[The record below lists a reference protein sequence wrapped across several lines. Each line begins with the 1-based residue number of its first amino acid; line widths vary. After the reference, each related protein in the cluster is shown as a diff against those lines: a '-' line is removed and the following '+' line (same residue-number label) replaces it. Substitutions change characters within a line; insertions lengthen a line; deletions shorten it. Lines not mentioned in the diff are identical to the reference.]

1 MVIPASCP
9 DYILVGAVCL
19 PLIPLTEACE
29 ETLDD
34 FFVPLESLAKAW
46 VTPSPVSCRLR
57 SFRLVSVM
65 FPVTP
70 EVAADAPAT
79 SLSAAEALQNAVG
92 HHQAGRLVDA
102 ERLYRAILQVEPA
115 NPDALH
121 NLGLVQMQCSNP
133 QAALPWFKA
142 ALEAQP
148 QNPQCWLSYAD
159 ALLAAGQADEARQ
172 VMLTA
177 RSGGLDGQQ
186 ADMLEARI
194 TVVWAMRPDFAML
207 RALAEAG
214 RFDELVRQ
222 AEGQIARF
230 GEEVTLL
237 GLLAE
242 ALLHLDRAAEALPLL
257 EKACSAAPDASEA
270 WLMRGLALNRMKRF
284 EEAYGVFLKV
294 WWRQPNDLFVR
305 ASLGRN
311 LLDAGYLEEAC
322 VWLALGFERA
332 TSDGAL
338 RSELVQA
345 MTSLGYEAQA
355 QAVQAWSEQ
364 DGAFDTPFVM
374 LAALGLYGSAG
385 AARTSRRKRI
395 RSAAPAA
402 ERNRVMALF
411 TGACNA
417 EMAEYARELVERYP
431 LDDFG
436 WKALG
441 VVAKLEKRVDLALIA
456 MVLCVA
462 AAPDD
467 VEALCNLATLLR
479 DLDRPSD
486 TEIDGCATR
495 ALSLD
500 PSCVDAYRLLGA
512 ALARQNRLPESD
524 ASFQRALELKPELH
538 EVRSALLFSIN
549 RNEIST
555 HRLRVEKAREFG
567 RRVQVRP
574 KKRFASWDCMPYPH
588 RLRVGIVS
596 GDLRTHPVGH
606 FLESVLAH
614 LDPARLELFAY
625 STTNEV
631 DALSERIR
639 PRFATWRV
647 LKGVSDDA
655 MAQRIHDDQVHI
667 LLDLAGHTSDN
678 RLPVFA
684 YKPAPVQVSWLG
696 YFATTGVPQ
705 MDYVLGDP
713 YVAPADDTGHFVERL
728 WRLPESYLCFSEP
741 EHAIEPAALPAW
753 KNGFVTFGCFNNLS
767 KMNDAV
773 VEQRAK
779 VLQAVPGS
787 RLFLKTKLL
796 DNPAVR
802 QTTRDRFAAHG
813 IDPERLVLEGHAPRA
828 ELLATYNRVD
838 IALDTFPYPGGTTSV
853 EALWMA
859 VPVLTRRGDSFLSR
873 LGESI
878 CNNAGL
884 SDWIASSEYEYVR
897 KAVAFAQ
904 DLPRLA
910 SLRAGLRAQVL
921 ASPLFD
927 APRFARHFED
937 AMWGMWHCWLDKQG
951 KQS

>member
-1 MVIPASCP
+1 M
-9 DYILVGAVCL
+9 
-19 PLIPLTEACE
+19 
-29 ETLDD
+29 
-34 FFVPLESLAKAW
+34 
-46 VTPSPVSCRLR
+46 
-57 SFRLVSVM
+57 
-65 FPVTP
+65 
-70 EVAADAPAT
+70 
-79 SLSAAEALQNAVG
+79 
-92 HHQAGRLVDA
+92 
-102 ERLYRAILQVEPA
+102 
-115 NPDALH
+115 
-121 NLGLVQMQCSNP
+121 GLVQMQCSNP
-133 QAALPWFKA
+133 PAALPWFKA

-148 QNPQCWLSYAD
+148 QNPQCWLSYAG
-159 ALLAAGQADEARQ
+159 ALLAAEQADEARQ
-172 VMLTA
+172 VML
-177 RSGGLDGQQ
+177 SGRAAGLDGPA
-186 ADMLEARI
+186 ADLLEARI
-194 TVVWAMRPDFAML
+194 IAVWANRPDLAAL

-214 RFDELVRQ
+214 RFDELVTR
-222 AEGQIARF
+222 AEEQIARF
-230 GEEVTLL
+230 GEDIALL
-237 GLLAE
+237 NLLAE
-242 ALLHLDRAAEALPLL
+242 ALLHRDRAAEALPWL
-257 EKACSAAPDASEA
+257 EKACVAAPDADGS
-270 WLMRGLALNRMKRF
+270 WLMRGLALNRLKRF
-284 EEAYGVFLKV
+284 EAAYGIYLKV
-294 WWRQPNDLFVR
+294 WARVPNDAFVR

-311 LLDAGYLEEAC
+311 LVDAGFLEEAC
-322 VWLALGFERA
+322 IWLALGFERA
-332 TSDGAL
+332 PGDEAL
-338 RSELVQA
+338 RNELVQA
-345 MTSLGYEAQA
+345 LTSLGYEAQA
-355 QAVQAWSEQ
+355 QAVQAWNEQ
-364 DGAFDTPFVM
+364 EGVFDTPSVM
-374 LAALGLYGSAG
+374 LAALGLRGSAG
-385 AARTSRRKRI
+385 SVRPGRRKRLTA
-395 RSAAPAA
+395 AAPAA

-417 EMAEYARELVERYP
+417 EMAAYARELVERYP

-441 VVAKLEKRVDLALIA
+441 VVTKLEKRVDWALIA
-456 MVLCVA
+456 MLLCVA

-479 DLDRPSD
+479 DLDRPME
-486 TEIDGCATR
+486 TEIDACARR
-495 ALSLD
+495 ALSID

-524 ASFQRALELKPELH
+524 ANFQRALELKPELH

-549 RNEIST
+549 RSESST
-555 HRLRVEKAREFG
+555 HELRVEKAREFG

-574 KKRFASWDCMPYPH
+574 KKRFASWDCMPHPQ

-614 LDPARLELFAY
+614 LDSARLEVFAY
-625 STTNEV
+625 PTTNEV

-639 PRFATWRV
+639 PRFAAWRAI
-647 LKGVSDDA
+647 KGVKDEA
-655 MAQRIHDDQVHI
+655 VAQRIRDDQVHI

-684 YKPAPVQVSWLG
+684 YKPAPVQASWLG
-696 YFATTGVPQ
+696 YFATTGIPQ
-705 MDYVLGDP
+705 MDYVLADP
-713 YVAPADDTGHFVERL
+713 YVAPAEDAGHFVERL

-741 EHAIEPAALPAW
+741 EHSVEAVELPAL

-773 VEQRAK
+773 VAQRAK

-787 RLFLKTKLL
+787 QLFLKTKLL

-813 IDPERLVLEGHAPRA
+813 IEPERLVLEAHAPRA
-828 ELLATYNRVD
+828 ELLAAYNRVD

-878 CNNAGL
+878 CLNAGL
-884 SDWIASSEYEYVR
+884 PDWIASDEDEYVR

-910 SLRAGLRAQVL
+910 RLRAGLRTQVL

-937 AMWGMWHCWLDKQG
+937 AMWGMWQG
-951 KQS
+951 WMAREGRHS